1 MYVSVIRRILSIL
14 GLYGALVGSAGWAQF
29 LPAPS
34 NGAPFG
40 PLEQWRSAILA
51 GDTLRLKM
59 LYSVNPPAT
68 IGAGASETPVN
79 ADAEIG
85 FWRSLKV
92 QGINLKI
99 DQSNSPQTGLH
110 QVVFV
115 AEVKSAA
122 KAPGRTVYV
131 SEGQLWAQQGEQ
143 WRIVAAKRGDIA
155 RLEQPISTNKDLYPA
170 GVDAKAAIKEARE
183 HAAKSGKH
191 VLLVFGANWCYD
203 CHVLEAAF
211 HRPDLAALLEKNF
224 EVVHVD
230 VGEGDRNQELMKLY
244 EVPMSKGIPGLAV
257 LDGSGKLLYSQKNG
271 EFEHARALAP
281 EDLARFLNRWKPEKR

>member
-1 MYVSVIRRILSIL
+1 M
-14 GLYGALVGSAGWAQF
+14 
-29 LPAPS
+29 
-34 NGAPFG
+34 
-40 PLEQWRSAILA
+40 LA
-51 GDTLRLKM
+51 LKM

-68 IGAGASETPVN
+68 IGAGKAETPVT
-79 ADAEIG
+79 ADAEIN
-85 FWRSLKV
+85 FWRGLKV

-110 QVVFV
+110 QVIFV
-115 AEVKSAA
+115 AEVKSGA
-122 KAPGRTVYV
+122 KSPARTVYV

-143 WRIVAAKRGDIA
+143 WRIVAAKRGDVT
-155 RLEQPISTNKDLYPA
+155 RLEQPISTKKDLYPA
-170 GVDAKAAIKEARE
+170 GVDAKAEIKEALA
-183 HAAKSGKH
+183 HAAKDGKN

-203 CHVLEAAF
+203 CHVLDTAF
-211 HRPDLAALLEKNF
+211 HRPDLAPLLEKNY

-230 VGEGDRNQELMKLY
+230 VGEGDKNQDLMKQY

-257 LDGSGKLLYSQKNG
+257 LDSNGKLLYSQRNG

>member
-1 MYVSVIRRILSIL
+1 MYLSVIRKTLCVV
-14 GLYGALVGSAGWAQF
+14 GLYAAFVGLSSAQF

-34 NGAPFG
+34 SGTAFG
-40 PLEQWRSAILA
+40 PLEQWRSAILT
-51 GDTLRLKM
+51 GDVLTLKM

-68 IGAGASETPVN
+68 IGAGAKETPVN
-79 ADAEIG
+79 ADAEIN
-85 FWRSLKV
+85 FWRGLKV

-99 DQSNSPQTGLH
+99 DQSNSPQAGLH
-110 QVVFV
+110 QVIFI

-122 KAPGRTVYV
+122 KPPAHTLYV

-155 RLEQPISTNKDLYPA
+155 RLEQPISTSKDLYPA
-170 GVDAKAAIKEARE
+170 GVDAKAEIKEALER
-183 HAAKSGKH
+183 ASKSGKH

-203 CHVLEAAF
+203 CHVLETAF
-211 HRPDLAALLEKNF
+211 HRPDLAPLVEKNY

-230 VGEGDRNQELMKLY
+230 VGEGDRNQDLMKQY
-244 EVPMSKGIPGLAV
+244 EVPMSKGIPGMAV
-257 LDGSGKLLYSQKNG
+257 LDASGKLLYSQKNG

-281 EDLARFLNRWKPEKR
+281 EDLTRFLNRWKPEKR

>member
-1 MYVSVIRRILSIL
+1 MYVSVSWRIVCLL
-14 GLYGALVGSAGWAQF
+14 GLCAAFLGSAASAQF

-34 NGAPFG
+34 NGAAFG
-40 PLEQWRSAILA
+40 PLEQWRSAILT
-51 GDTLRLKM
+51 GDMLALKM
-59 LYSVNPPAT
+59 LYSINPPAT
-68 IGAGASETPVN
+68 IGTGTAETPIN
-79 ADAEIG
+79 ADAEIR
-85 FWRSLKV
+85 FWQGLKV
-92 QGINLKI
+92 KGINLKI

-110 QVVFV
+110 QVMFV

-122 KAPGRTVYV
+122 KPPVRTVYV

-155 RLEQPISTNKDLYPA
+155 RLEQPISTTKDLYPA
-170 GVDAKAAIKEARE
+170 GADAKAEIKEALT
-183 HAAKSGKH
+183 HAAKDGKH

-203 CHVLEAAF
+203 CHVLDTAF
-211 HRPDLAALLEKNF
+211 RRPDLAPLLGKNY

-230 VGEGDRNQELMKLY
+230 VGEGDKNQDLMKQY

-257 LDGSGKLLYSQKNG
+257 LDSTGKLLCSQKNG

>member
-1 MYVSVIRRILSIL
+1 MYVLITRRILCFL
-14 GLYGALVGSAGWAQF
+14 GLSAALIGSAASGQF

-34 NGAPFG
+34 NSTPFG
-40 PLEQWRSAILA
+40 PLEQWRSAILT
-51 GDTLRLKM
+51 GDMLALRM
-59 LYSVNPPAT
+59 LYSANPPAT

-79 ADAEIG
+79 ADAEMN

-99 DQSNSPQTGLH
+99 DQSNSPQAGLH
-110 QVVFV
+110 QVIFV

-122 KAPGRTVYV
+122 KAPPRTVYI
-131 SEGQLWAQQGEQ
+131 SEGQLWAKQGEQ

-170 GVDAKAAIKEARE
+170 GVDAKAEIKEALE
-183 HAAKSGKH
+183 HASRSGKH

-203 CHVLEAAF
+203 CHVLDSAF
-211 HRPDLAALLEKNF
+211 RRPDLAPLLEKNY

-230 VGEGDRNQELMKLY
+230 VGEGDRNQDLMKQY

-257 LDGSGKLLYSQKNG
+257 LDSSGRLLYSQKNG
-271 EFEHARALAP
+271 EFEHARALGP
-281 EDLARFLNRWKPEKR
+281 EDLERFLNRWKPEKR

>member
-1 MYVSVIRRILSIL
+1 MCVWSIRRILCALSFGAVFL
-14 GLYGALVGSAGWAQF
+14 GAGASAQF

-40 PLEQWRSAILA
+40 PLEQWRSAILT
-51 GDTLRLKM
+51 GDMLTLKM
-59 LYSVNPPAT
+59 LYSVNPAAT
-68 IGAGASETPVN
+68 IGAGSNETPIN
-79 ADAEIG
+79 ADAEIS
-85 FWRSLKV
+85 FWRGLKV
-92 QGINLKI
+92 QSINLKI
-99 DQSNSPQTGLH
+99 DQSDSPRSGLH

-122 KAPGRTVYV
+122 KAPLRTVYV

-170 GVDAKAAIKEARE
+170 GVDAKSEIKGALQ
-183 HAAKSGKH
+183 HASKSGKH
-191 VLLVFGANWCYD
+191 ILLVFGANWCYD

-211 HRPDLAALLEKNF
+211 HRPDLAPLRDKNY
-224 EVVHVD
+224 EIVHVD
-230 VGEGDRNQELMKLY
+230 VGEGNRNQDLMKRY

-257 LDGSGKLLYSQKNG
+257 LDSAGKLLYSQKNG

-281 EDLARFLNRWKPEKR
+281 EDLERFLNRWKPEKR